1 MSGWLSDVGNGA
13 AQRLADHGIG
23 TWDPDDGTGNIN
35 RGSIPPD
42 ICPAIGL
49 QAYRFGPDNP
59 AQPSAQ
65 VRLQF
70 WLRAADIDALDDLDA
85 AIADLFIGLNG
96 VTFGAVTVT
105 DCNSISAL
113 PQGLDS
119 QGNPERSCNYSLE
132 LDLPPTALR
141 SN

>member
-1 MSGWLSDVGNGA
+1 MSGWLSDVADGA
-13 AQRLADHGIG
+13 AQRLHDAGIG
-23 TWDPDDGTGNIN
+23 VWDPDGTNGNIT

-42 ICPAIGL
+42 VCPAIGI
-49 QAYRFGPDNP
+49 QVYRFGPDNP

-70 WLRAADIDALDDLDA
+70 WLRAADIASLDDLDS
-85 AIADLFIGLNG
+85 AICDAFIGLNG
-96 VTFGAVTVT
+96 VAFGVVTVT
-105 DCNSISAL
+105 DANFISSV
-113 PQGLDS
+113 PQGKDA
-119 QGNPERSCNYSLE
+119 QGNPERSCNHSFE